1 MSMSN
6 SVVSISSALL
16 NKTSVLEG
24 MEEEWRLMIH
34 DHKEVIK
41 ANGTKVL
48 LDPDVI
54 QEYLYR
60 PDDYLVEQKNTNKA
74 LTWIFLYINDLPS
87 KMEFNT
93 SLEEIH
99 VPKESHITD
108 LRSTYRA
115 ILTSRKKYA

>member
-1 MSMSN
+1 MGMSN

-60 PDDYLVEQKNTNKA
+60 PDDYLVEQKNTNRA

-93 SLEEIH
+93 SLEEIY

>member
-1 MSMSN
+1 MSN

-60 PDDYLVEQKNTNKA
+60 PDDYLVEQKNTNRA

-93 SLEEIH
+93 ALEEIYI
-99 VPKESHITD
+99 PKESHITD

-115 ILTSRKKYA
+115 ILTSRKKYV

>member
-1 MSMSN
+1 MSN

-34 DHKEVIK
+34 DHKEAIK

-60 PDDYLVEQKNTNKA
+60 PDDYLSEHKNMNRS
-74 LTWIFLYINDLPS
+74 LTWIFLYINNLPS

-93 SLEEIH
+93 SLEEIY

-115 ILTSRKKYA
+115 ILTSRKKYN